1 MEIWPVDPGNPVP
14 PYEQLRTQ
22 IAGRIASGE
31 LEPGARLPTV
41 RGLATELGLA
51 ATTVARVYREL
62 ESDGVVVTEGRRG
75 TFVTASAVAS
85 SQAARDA
92 AAAYARTARQTGL
105 TLPEATRLLED
116 AWTT

>member
-1 MEIWPVDPGNPVP
+1 MEIWPVDPGKPVP

-62 ESDGVVVTEGRRG
+62 EADGVVVTEGRRG
-75 TFVTASAVAS
+75 TFVKASSAAS
-85 SQAARDA
+85 SQIARDA
-92 AAAYARTARQTGL
+92 AAAYARTARQVGL
-105 TLPEATRLLED
+105 TLPEATRLLD
-116 AWTT
+116 GAWTT